1 MEELIMKPLYLK
13 ITEHHL
19 VYSND
24 INTLDEGSFELDSK
38 LKLKQNFHNFKE
50 NISDSINVI
59 VIMNSPQAVL
69 KKNVFR
75 YNNEV
80 FDFGDELENIFHIPV
95 INYADLENS
104 DLNTIAEKEINYST
118 WHLDYYGISHKKRQY
133 GQESMQTIGN
143 GFLGLR
149 GTYLEAKASVDNYPA
164 TYVAG
169 VFNQLATPV
178 NNRNVINEDLVNLPN
193 AQYLSFKVDDGDFFK
208 IDQKSIQESLR
219 SLNLKSGI
227 LTITNLIKLDDGKEL
242 KVIAKK
248 IADLKNYHNYYLQY
262 KIQPLNFSGKISV
275 ISQTDGSVIN
285 SNVDRYKNLAKK
297 HLSIDNIINE
307 NEETTLLA
315 HTSQSKIKLAIK
327 TNLRFPQITDAK
339 YSINNT
345 DEIASQ
351 FVEFSVSQG
360 QTYTIEKD
368 VAIFTSLE
376 IKSAIEQ
383 VVNKYHF
390 PSNFDFNRQQ
400 SLDNWQ
406 QVWNKEDVTVIGD
419 ITAQKLLRLNSYSMT
434 SAAQSNANKDLDASV
449 GSRGLT
455 GEGYRGHIFW
465 DELFD
470 MNFYI
475 LHAPQLV
482 KSLLMYR
489 YNRLG
494 AAMDYASDDDYNGAM
509 YPWQSGMYGD
519 EQSQEVHLNPLT
531 KKWDPDNSRKQ
542 RHVSL
547 AIAYNIWNY
556 YNLTENEEFMKKYG
570 LEMLLQIAK
579 FWIDMSKYD
588 EKTAKYSIENVMG
601 PDEFHEG
608 YPKKDDGGLKNNAY
622 TNIMVSWLF
631 KQITKMLHTQP
642 IDSIKD
648 NLERTDFNP
657 DYLEKMNSIRH
668 NLKLDFQDDI
678 LGQFE
683 GYFDLKELDFDKYRQ
698 QYGNISRM
706 DRILKAH
713 NDSPDNYKVA
723 KQADTLMALFNIR
736 ESDFLDIMKDLNYP
750 ITNPNKFISDN
761 IQYYIQR
768 TTHGSTLSRI
778 VYSMLLLKI
787 SDDKQAWKLF
797 YEALTSDYY
806 DIQGGTTAEGIHLGV
821 MGATLNVV
829 TSYFAG
835 VDYRGNQLEI
845 NPHMPKH
852 WKEIT
857 FKMLFKG
864 VQFSFKI
871 TKDTITIVTDKDT
884 EVQFIGKDLPLTA
897 NQEIELT
904 Y

>member
-1 MEELIMKPLYLK
+1 MKPLYLK

-19 VYSND
+19 VYSDD
-24 INTLDEGSFELDSK
+24 INTLNEGSFKLDSK
-38 LKLKQNFHNFKE
+38 LEFKQNFHNFKE
-50 NISDSINVI
+50 NISDAIDVI
-59 VIMNSPQAVL
+59 VIMNSPQTIL
-69 KKNVFR
+69 KKNVFT
-75 YNNEV
+75 YNNEA

-104 DLNTIAEKEINYST
+104 DLNTVAEQEIDYST

-149 GTYLEAKASVDNYPA
+149 GTYLEAKANSDNYPA

-193 AQYLSFKVDDGDFFK
+193 AQYLSFKVDDGEFFK
-208 IDQKSIQESLR
+208 IDQKLIQESLR
-219 SLNLKSGI
+219 SLDLKSGI
-227 LTITNLIKLDDGKEL
+227 LTITSLIKLADGKEL
-242 KVIAKK
+242 KVVAKK

-262 KIQPLNFSGKISV
+262 EIKPLNFSGNVTV
-275 ISQTDGSVIN
+275 ISQIDASIVN
-285 SNVDRYKNLAKK
+285 SNVERYKNLAKK
-297 HLSIDNIINE
+297 HLSVDNIE
-307 NEETTLLA
+307 NKNQETTLLA
-315 HTSQSKIKLAIK
+315 HTNQSNIKLAIK
-327 TNLRFPQITDAK
+327 TDLRFPQIADAK
-339 YSINNT
+339 YSVNNT
-345 DEIASQ
+345 DEIATQ
-351 FVEFSVSQG
+351 FIEFSVSEG
-360 QTYTIEKD
+360 KTYSIEKS

-376 IKSAIEQ
+376 TQTDLEQ
-383 VVNKYHF
+383 VINQYHF
-390 PSNFDFNRQQ
+390 ITDFALDQQ
-400 SLDNWQ
+400 QAIKNWR
-406 QVWNKEDVTVIGD
+406 QVWNKEDVTVTGD

-434 SAAQSNANKDLDASV
+434 TAAQSNANKDLDASV

-455 GEGYRGHIFW
+455 GEGYRGHVFW

-475 LHAPQLV
+475 LHAPKLV
-482 KSLLMYR
+482 KYLLMYR

-519 EQSQEVHLNPLT
+519 EQSQEVHLNPIT
-531 KKWDPDNSRKQ
+531 NKWDPDNSRKQ

-556 YNLTENEEFMKKYG
+556 YNLSEDEEFMEQYG

-579 FWIDMSKYD
+579 FWIDMADFD
-588 EKTAKYSIENVMG
+588 EKTGKYSIENVMG

-608 YPKKDDGGLKNNAY
+608 YPGNDDGGLKNNAY

-642 IDSIKD
+642 IDSVKD
-648 NLERTDFNP
+648 NLKRTDFNP
-657 DYLEKMNSIRH
+657 DYLDKMNSIRH
-668 NLKLDFQDDI
+668 NLKLDFEDDI

-683 GYFDLKELDFDKYRQ
+683 GYFDLKELDFEKYRQ

-736 ESDFLDIMKDLNYP
+736 ESDFLDIMKDLGYP
-750 ITNPNKFISDN
+750 INNPNKFISDN

-778 VYSMLLLKI
+778 VYSMLLLKVN
-787 SDDKQAWKLF
+787 DDKQAWKLF

-835 VDYRGNQLEI
+835 IDYRGEQLQI
-845 NPHMPKH
+845 NPHMPKQ
-852 WKEIT
+852 WKKIA
-857 FKMLFKG
+857 FNMLFKG
-864 VQFSFKI
+864 VQFSFEV
-871 TKDTITIVTDKDT
+871 TQDTITIVTDKDT

>member
-1 MEELIMKPLYLK
+1 MKPLYLK

-164 TYVAG
+164 TYVAD

>member
-1 MEELIMKPLYLK
+1 MKPLYLK
-13 ITEHHL
+13 ITGHHL